1 MALANSSDPVRR
13 ILDIYDSAEDQQL
26 FVAALAATLLLRQR
40 QWQAAASRG

>member
-1 MALANSSDPVRR
+1 MELLKDSDPVSG
-13 ILDIYDSAEDQQL
+13 ILRLYDHAEDKEI